1 MIESIQIQNEASY
14 SSLQTLSEL
23 SKLNFIYG
31 SNGSGKTTISRII
44 AGESSFSNCRL
55 VWKNGIG
62 LEPLVYNRD
71 FVEKNFNQSIEL
83 KGIFTLGEKDKDN
96 LDKIKDAKEAL
107 NKLKED
113 GLKLKNTLEG
123 EDGKS
128 GKKAELEILESEF
141 EENCWKIKQKHDE
154 KFQMAFSGV
163 RGKKSAFKVKLL
175 DEAENNIAEL
185 KNIDDLEKKAETVFG
200 ETPIAESIIKNPD
213 FENILILELAPIL
226 KKKVIGKDDVDIAA
240 MIQKLGNSDWVNQGR
255 AFYDVN
261 DNYCPFCQQ
270 KIELSFTDSLN
281 AYFNETFQNDVDAI
295 DALLKNYKS
304 SSELLQHTA
313 TEIMVDT
320 VNLYF

>member
-1 MIESIQIQNEASY
+1 
-14 SSLQTLSEL
+14 
-23 SKLNFIYG
+23 
-31 SNGSGKTTISRII
+31 
-44 AGESSFSNCRL
+44 
-55 VWKNGIG
+55 
-62 LEPLVYNRD
+62 
-71 FVEKNFNQSIEL
+71 
-83 KGIFTLGEKDKDN
+83 
-96 LDKIKDAKEAL
+96 
-107 NKLKED
+107 
-113 GLKLKNTLEG
+113 
-123 EDGKS
+123 
-128 GKKAELEILESEF
+128 
-141 EENCWKIKQKHDE
+141 
-154 KFQMAFSGV
+154 MAFSGV